1 MARVPTARLPT
12 ELSLASP
19 ALLPLPSV
27 EDAALVQR
35 AQRGETWAR
44 EAIFR
49 KHVEYVHALSLRLV
63 RDRSE
68 AEDIVQDTFLSAFRR
83 LDQLHEA
90 GRLRGW
96 LGSIAVHQAHRRF
109 RRRRWLRFVGLAVA
123 GEELNLDE
131 LAHAALDSDL
141 RVALIHVDA
150 VLGKLPEE
158 VRAAWILRYVE
169 GYSFDE
175 IRIASGCSLATAK
188 RRVNRAQT
196 QVRERVEI
204 EEEVADE

>member
-1 MARVPTARLPT
+1 MARLPT
-12 ELSLASP
+12 ALLPAEPSLAHP
-19 ALLPLPSV
+19 TLLPLPSV
-27 EDAALVQR
+27 DDSALVVR

-49 KHVEYVHALSLRLV
+49 KHVEYINALSLRLV

-68 AEDIVQDTFLSAFRR
+68 AEDVVQDTFLSAFRR

-90 GRLRGW
+90 GRLRAW

-123 GEELNLDE
+123 REELNLDE
-131 LAHAALDSDL
+131 LAHAALDSDV
-141 RVALIHVDA
+141 RIALIHVDA
-150 VLGKLPEE
+150 VLDKLPEE
-158 VRAAWILRYVE
+158 VRAAWIVRYVE
-169 GYSFDE
+169 GYTFDE

-188 RRVNRAQT
+188 RRVERAQT
-196 QVRERVEI
+196 QVGERVEI
-204 EEEVADE
+204 EEVADE